1 MAAWPAV
8 GLSCV
13 LAIAGVPQAQSPQSA
28 STRASLVGT
37 VRSPISSSQAP
48 VPNIEVRIRLS
59 GETDWKTSTTDEAGR
74 YAFRD
79 LVPGRYLVSLRA
91 PGYHADLDDVM
102 LRRGSET
109 QVTLFKRSVLEG
121 RVIDTDGQPVGGIE
135 VCALRRSSSDKR
147 VELIPAEYAITN
159 SDGVFRMSRSP
170 LRPAFTLGP
179 GAFLLAVIP
188 TGCLLAE
195 TGAPRRAIPL
205 AGVVPTYY
213 PNATSFREA
222 AVVTVAGDELQT
234 GFEIRL
240 RRGPTTRLEGRVA
253 PLPQHLLPP
262 VARVILEPAD
272 LEVPITRV
280 LNLGPDGRFVF
291 DGLLPGVYRLIVP
304 PTWRL
309 NARSVWADQTVTVTG
324 APSQVVSLPTNPTM
338 EVTGRVLFDGHPT
351 LLPGVRVFFTVNLEA
366 VRAERGIDPA
376 MLPSPFGQVDS
387 AGQFVIPNVM
397 PGSYTFGVS
406 GADARGWV
414 LDAATIPA
422 PPGSPSPDRD
432 VFNLP
437 FTVTNGLDITGA
449 TISLTRATATLD
461 VTVRDT
467 ADQPVTD
474 VFVVLFAADPKYW
487 YPASRRT
494 LSRRVGPRG
503 TVTFENLPKGEYVTT
518 AAVSL
523 PPGWSTAKGLENLAG
538 LGTRVRIEADETRA
552 VTIRTTTKSVQ

>member
-13 LAIAGVPQAQSPQSA
+13 LAIAGVPQAQNLQSA
-28 STRASLVGT
+28 STRASLAGT
-37 VRSPISSSQAP
+37 VRSAASSSQAP

-79 LVPGRYLVSLRA
+79 LVPGRYLVSLHA
-91 PGYHADLDDVM
+91 PGYHADLDDVI

-109 QVTLFKRSVLEG
+109 KLTLFKRSVLEG
-121 RVIDTDGQPVGGIE
+121 RVIDDGGRPVGGIE
-135 VCALRRSSSDKR
+135 VCALRRSPSDKR
-147 VELIPAEYAITN
+147 VELVPVEHAITN
-159 SDGVFRMSRSP
+159 SDGMFRITRSP
-170 LRPAFTLGP
+170 LRQGLGE
-179 GAFLLAVIP
+179 FLLAVIP

-195 TGAPRRAIPL
+195 TGRPRTAMPL
-205 AGVVPTYY
+205 AGVVPTYF
-213 PNATSFREA
+213 PSATSFRDA
-222 AVVTVAGDELQT
+222 TVVKVAGDELQT
-234 GFEIRL
+234 GLEIRL
-240 RRGPTTRLEGRVA
+240 RRGPTTRLQGRVA

-262 VARVILEPAD
+262 VARVILEPAEH
-272 LEVPITRV
+272 EVPITRV

-291 DGLLPGVYRLIVP
+291 DGLVPGVYRLIVP
-304 PTWRL
+304 PTPRL

-324 APSQVVSLPTNPTM
+324 APSQVVSVPTHPTL
-338 EVTGRVLFDGHPT
+338 EVTGKVLFDGYPT

-366 VRAERGIDPA
+366 VRGERGIDPA
-376 MLPSPFGQVDS
+376 MLPSPFGHLDA

-406 GADARGWV
+406 GADAGGWV
-414 LDAATIPA
+414 LDGATIPA
-422 PPGSPSPDRD
+422 PPGSLSSDRD

-461 VTVRDT
+461 VTVRD
-467 ADQPVTD
+467 AGDQPVTD

-487 YPASRRT
+487 YPASRRI
-494 LSRRVGPRG
+494 LSRRVGPG
-503 TVTFENLPKGEYVTT
+503 GAVTFRNLPKGEYVTT
-518 AAVSL
+518 VAVTL

-538 LGTRVRIEADETRA
+538 PGTRVRIEADETRA
-552 VTIRTTTKSVQ
+552 VTIRTTPKSVQ

>member
-1 MAAWPAV
+1 M
-8 GLSCV
+8 
-13 LAIAGVPQAQSPQSA
+13 LAIAAAPQAQSPQSA

-37 VRSPISSSQAP
+37 VRSPISGSQAP

-79 LVPGRYLVSLRA
+79 LVPGRYLVSLHA
-91 PGYHADLDDVM
+91 PGYHVDLDDVM

-109 QVTLFKRSVLEG
+109 KVTLFKRSVLEG
-121 RVIDTDGQPVGGIE
+121 RVIDADGQPVGGIE
-135 VCALRRSSSDKR
+135 VCALRRRSSDKR
-147 VELIPAEYAITN
+147 VELIPAEHAITN

-179 GAFLLAVIP
+179 GEFLLAVIP

-195 TGAPRRAIPL
+195 TGAPRRAMPL

-222 AVVTVAGDELQT
+222 TVVTVAGDELQT

-240 RRGPTTRLEGRVA
+240 RRGPSTRLEGRVA

-262 VARVILEPAD
+262 VARVILEPAEQ
-272 LEVPITRV
+272 EVPITRV

-309 NARSVWADQTVTVTG
+309 NARSVWADQAVTVTG
-324 APSQVVSLPTNPTM
+324 APSQVVSVPTNPTM
-338 EVTGRVLFDGHPT
+338 EVTGRVLFDGYPT

-366 VRAERGIDPA
+366 VRGERGIDPA

-387 AGQFVIPNVM
+387 AGH
-397 PGSYTFGVS
+397 S
-406 GADARGWV
+406 
-414 LDAATIPA
+414 
-422 PPGSPSPDRD
+422 
-432 VFNLP
+432 
-437 FTVTNGLDITGA
+437 
-449 TISLTRATATLD
+449 
-461 VTVRDT
+461 
-467 ADQPVTD
+467 
-474 VFVVLFAADPKYW
+474 
-487 YPASRRT
+487 
-494 LSRRVGPRG
+494 
-503 TVTFENLPKGEYVTT
+503 
-518 AAVSL
+518 
-523 PPGWSTAKGLENLAG
+523 
-538 LGTRVRIEADETRA
+538 
-552 VTIRTTTKSVQ
+552 